1 MAAQLKT
8 SFQALAASEEKFA
21 KLLESLPVGVT
32 ALTPTG
38 STIFMNS
45 LGEELTGKRAMPN
58 TTAAGLSE
66 TYQLYVAGTDR
77 LYPIDSSPFARAV
90 RGGIMIVEDIEIR
103 PGGKIIPL
111 QVRSMPVFDALG
123 NVLYVIIVFQDI
135 TDRKQAEKI
144 LADD

>member
-77 LYPIDSSPFARAV
+77 LYPIDNSPFARAV
-90 RGGIMIVEDIEIR
+90 RGATMIVEDMEIR
-103 PGGKIIPL
+103 LGGKIIPL